1 MLIKFIFIKCK
12 KGEYKVCLEYHIG
25 NCKAP
30 CVGKQSEEDYDE
42 TIRQIKSIIKGN
54 IGSVI
59 AELTQIMIAKAD
71 KLEFELGD
79 RL

>member
-1 MLIKFIFIKCK
+1 VWVNKVK
-12 KGEYKVCLEYHIG
+12 KIMI
-25 NCKAP
+25 
-30 CVGKQSEEDYDE
+30 E

-71 KLEFELGD
+71 KLEFEQAQVVKDKIDILENI
-79 RL
+79 RVNLLLLIHELTMLMYCRW